1 MKRLIVLVDFSPYT
15 PTQLR
20 LACSWQEIYGL
31 ELVFVHKMD
40 GLAPTLSNTRESDK
54 IIAFNKAEAEK
65 KYLQYLKDCELSP
78 VPTQT
83 SFEAVPH
90 QLTHFLE
97 GFLNPDDLLL
107 LGLKGTGFLKR
118 ILIGSTAT
126 TIINQLN
133 HTVIALPQKIDF
145 AIPKKLVLSCQEKY
159 PLNESALEVI
169 INTLGKKINEIEL
182 LTIIED
188 KADLERSKMYLEY
201 IQSKIGEAYSYKISI
216 YENTD
221 AFAEIKKRFSQCLD
235 DFIVLQKGSRHL
247 NDKLFRR
254 FFINDLIHDG
264 NTPLIILPTEK

>member
-1 MKRLIVLVDFSPYT
+1 MNRLIVLVDFSPYT
-15 PTQLR
+15 PTQLK
-20 LACSWQEIYGL
+20 LACRWQEIYGL
-31 ELVFVHKMD
+31 DLVFLHKMD

-54 IIAFNKAEAEK
+54 IIAFNKAEAER
-65 KYLQYLKDCELSP
+65 KYLQYLKDSELSP
-78 VPTQT
+78 ISNQT
-83 SFEAVPH
+83 TFEAIPL
-90 QLTHFLE
+90 QLTHYLE
-97 GFLNPDDLLL
+97 GFLKPDDLLL

-133 HTVIALPQKIDF
+133 QTVIALPQSIDF
-145 AIPKKLVLSCQEKY
+145 AIPRKLVLSCQEKY
-159 PLNESALEVI
+159 PLNESALEI
-169 INTLGKKINEIEL
+169 ILNTVGKKIEEIEL

-188 KADLERSKMYLEY
+188 KAELEPSKTYLEY
-201 IQSKIGEAYSYKISI
+201 IESKIGEAYSYKISI

-221 AFAEIKKRFSQCLD
+221 AFSEIKKRFSQCLD

-264 NTPLIILPTEK
+264 NTPLIILPAEK